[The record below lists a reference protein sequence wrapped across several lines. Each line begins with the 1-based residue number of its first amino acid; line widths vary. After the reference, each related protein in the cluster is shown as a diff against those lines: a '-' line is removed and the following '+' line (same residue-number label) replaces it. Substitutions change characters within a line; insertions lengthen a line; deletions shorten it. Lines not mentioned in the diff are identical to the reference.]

1 MRKLSILLL
10 LSIFSSSILFAQ
22 SKDAESILQELS
34 SKTNAYKNIKV
45 SFAYKMSNQS
55 AGIDEVTNGTLLISG
70 DKYNLNIAGQVII
83 SDGKIIW
90 TYIPDSEE
98 VQINEKDEE
107 SGFSPSKL
115 LSSYSDDYSA
125 KLQDETT
132 KNGQKQYQLKLK
144 PKDKDSNYD
153 YVILL
158 IDKDKMQLSDFIIYD
173 FDDNIFS
180 YEIKQFITDT
190 DLSADNF
197 EFDTAKYPNVE
208 VIDMR

>member
-107 SGFSPSKL
+107 SGFSPSKW
-115 LSSYSDDYSA
+115 SETISA
-125 KLQDETT
+125 
-132 KNGQKQYQLKLK
+132 
-144 PKDKDSNYD
+144 
-153 YVILL
+153 
-158 IDKDKMQLSDFIIYD
+158 
-173 FDDNIFS
+173 
-180 YEIKQFITDT
+180 
-190 DLSADNF
+190 
-197 EFDTAKYPNVE
+197 
-208 VIDMR
+208 

>member
-1 MRKLSILLL
+1 MKLPMVPYLFLATNTILILRGKSLYPTAKLFGHIYPIARKFRLTKKTKKAALAL
-10 LSIFSSSILFAQ
+10 LS
-22 SKDAESILQELS
+22 
-34 SKTNAYKNIKV
+34 
-45 SFAYKMSNQS
+45 
-55 AGIDEVTNGTLLISG
+55 
-70 DKYNLNIAGQVII
+70 
-83 SDGKIIW
+83 
-90 TYIPDSEE
+90 
-98 VQINEKDEE
+98 
-107 SGFSPSKL
+107 
-115 LSSYSDDYSA
+115 
-125 KLQDETT
+125 
-132 KNGQKQYQLKLK
+132 GQKQYQLKLK